1 MRIQGEFN
9 ENNYGDAFID
19 DMFAR
24 SIPGHYS
31 VDTNIILCAVGFRTY
46 TGLARASINDIKK
59 WLSSVRISV
68 YAPILGE
75 LIRIIKYKKRL
86 ERMREFLNKP
96 PVRFVI
102 PQIKGGQPI
111 RYEWDLIR
119 ETDSD
124 LAEKLL
130 GEMRRGL
137 ISDED
142 ARFIGLSW
150 YEDSTIV
157 SLDMGI
163 NQVIYRLAD
172 DYVINFHDPLKKLPY
187 EFTSPWNKSARY

>member
-31 VDTNIILCAVGFRTY
+31 VDTNIILRAVGIGTY
-46 TGLARASINDIKK
+46 TGISGTSINDIKK
-59 WLSSVRISV
+59 WLSSARISV
-68 YAPILGE
+68 YTPILEE
-75 LIRIIKYKKRL
+75 LIRIIKYKKRF

-102 PQIKGGQPI
+102 PQIKRGQPI
-111 RYEWDLIR
+111 RYEWNLIR

-124 LAEKLL
+124 FAEELL
-130 GEMRRGL
+130 KEKRRRL

-142 ARFIGLSW
+142 ALFIGLSW

-172 DYVINFHDPLKKLPY
+172 DYDINFHDPLKKLPY